1 MGRMG
6 RIALLAMLLALGCT
20 RGVIDISGDAS
31 GVHYRI
37 EGTDLH
43 VSDTPSGGL
52 RMRTDGHELV
62 SAAGRLTLD
71 GKDLGVVNRGD
82 LVLFTRDARVFVNGA
97 ERTAP

>member
-1 MGRMG
+1 MGRV
-6 RIALLAMLLALGCT
+6 ALLAVLLPLGCT

-31 GVHYRI
+31 GVRYRI
-37 EGTDLH
+37 EGVSLH

-52 RMRTDGHELV
+52 VVRADGHELI

-82 LVLFTRDARVFVNGA
+82 TVVLTRDGRVLVNGA
-97 ERTAP
+97 DRTAP